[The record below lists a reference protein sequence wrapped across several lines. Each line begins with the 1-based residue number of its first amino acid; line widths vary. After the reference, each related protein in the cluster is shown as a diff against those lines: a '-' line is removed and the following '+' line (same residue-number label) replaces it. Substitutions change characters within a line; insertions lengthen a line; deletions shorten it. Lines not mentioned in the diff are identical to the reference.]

1 MTVFGKRTGV
11 KKMMKTEIL
20 GGDRTWLSWTGMETD
35 LIFNHGVEL
44 PEFAAFPLIDNSDG
58 RQRLRDYYE
67 DLIQIGRD
75 TGAGVILDTP
85 TWMANPDRAKAVGY
99 AAEDLPRVTRDA
111 VALVRSV
118 SNEHADAAICVS
130 VQIGPQ
136 GDGYAPGMASAKLA
150 ADYHRP
156 QIAAAKEAGADVISA
171 YTLGSAAEAIGISLA
186 AQELGIPAVISF
198 VVETD
203 GKLADGT
210 TLADAVT
217 QLADTANPL
226 AIMVN
231 CAHPDHIA
239 NGFDG
244 GNWEVK
250 LAGIVANASRQ
261 SHEELDNAEVLD
273 DGDPDELSRQLADL
287 KGSHSGVRIL
297 GGCCGADLRHL
308 RKIAERVAAT

>member
-1 MTVFGKRTGV
+1 
-11 KKMMKTEIL
+11 MKTQIL
-20 GGDRTWLSWTGMETD
+20 GGNRTWLAWTGMEID
-35 LIFNHGVEL
+35 LIFNHGVAL
-44 PEFAAFPLIDNSDG
+44 PEFAAFPMIDSSDG
-58 RQRLRDYYE
+58 RQRLRDYYKE
-67 DLIQIGRD
+67 LIQIGRD

-85 TWMANPDRAKAVGY
+85 TWMADPDRAKAVGY

-111 VALVRSV
+111 VALVRSF
-118 SNEHADAAICVS
+118 SDEHADAAICIS

-136 GDGYAPGMASAKLA
+136 GDGYEPGMASAKLA

-156 QIAAAKEAGADVISA
+156 QIAAAKEAGADVLSA
-171 YTLGSAAEAIGISLA
+171 YTLGSAAEAIGITLA
-186 AQELGIPAVISF
+186 AQELSIPAIVSF
-198 VVETD
+198 VGETD

-210 TLADAVT
+210 KLAAVVT
-217 QLADTANPL
+217 QLADTADPL

-244 GNWEVK
+244 KDWEAK

-273 DGDPDELSRQLADL
+273 DGDPDELSGQLADL
-287 KGSHSGVRIL
+287 KESHPGVRVL
-297 GGCCGADLRHL
+297 GGCCGTDLRHL
-308 RKIAERVAAT
+308 RKIAERIATA